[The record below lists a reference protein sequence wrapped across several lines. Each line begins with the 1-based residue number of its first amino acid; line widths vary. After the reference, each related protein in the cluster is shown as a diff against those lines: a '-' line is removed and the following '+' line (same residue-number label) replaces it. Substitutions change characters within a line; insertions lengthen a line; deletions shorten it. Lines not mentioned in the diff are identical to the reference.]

1 MTNRIDKERKVE
13 TTVKVTKRRAKQ
25 KKTLRIEKKK
35 EKGESYT
42 ETDLTIVRQFWTK
55 NDVQAMHISAA

>member
-13 TTVKVTKRRAKQ
+13 TTVKVTKRRAEQ